1 MKSVQIRARA
11 GMAKQV
17 RQRKRYSFIVQSEYD
32 FCDWVPLF
40 LNLFCK
46 TARVS
51 VRKQADREYMEELR
65 DLFIATK
72 HKIRGTISENRS
84 YANHILS
91 QEKLLFIS
99 LCVYY
104 IFFQL
109 FVLKIWSWI
118 RMGRGNLCIPLIF
131 HWVIF
136 IFTELLNH
144 HIFGIIL
151 Y

>member
-1 MKSVQIRARA
+1 MKSVQIRTKAD
-11 GMAKQV
+11 MAKHV
-17 RQRKRYSFIVQSEYD
+17 RQRKRHNFIVQSEYD

-40 LNLFCK
+40 LYLFCK

-51 VRKQADREYMEELR
+51 VRKQACREYMEELR

-84 YANHILS
+84 YANQIIS
-91 QEKLLFIS
+91 QEKLLFIL

-109 FVLKIWSWI
+109 FVL
-118 RMGRGNLCIPLIF
+118 
-131 HWVIF
+131 
-136 IFTELLNH
+136 
-144 HIFGIIL
+144 IL
-151 Y
+151 TKNGKS

>member
-1 MKSVQIRARA
+1 MKSVQIRTKAD
-11 GMAKQV
+11 MAKQV
-17 RQRKRYSFIVQSEYD
+17 RQRKRHNFIVQSEYD

-40 LNLFCK
+40 LYLFCK

-51 VRKQADREYMEELR
+51 VRKQACREYMEELR

-84 YANHILS
+84 YANQIIS
-91 QEKLLFIS
+91 QEKLLFIL

-109 FVLKIWSWI
+109 FFLKIWSWI
-118 RMGRGNLCIPLIF
+118 RMGRVNYCIPVIF

-136 IFTELLNH
+136 IFTELMNNH
-144 HIFGIIL
+144 FFGIIL